1 MTAHPRVALD
11 PAVTQDGPGPTQE
24 LPRFWQEAV
33 TGMKNA
39 GTLPTRQESSP
50 GLVLWGGGA
59 ADRNL
64 SRYNLRAN
72 FASEVWYV
80 S

>member
-1 MTAHPRVALD
+1 M
-11 PAVTQDGPGPTQE
+11 TQDGPGPTQE
-24 LPRFWQEAV
+24 LPRFWQEAL

-50 GLVLWGGGA
+50 GLVLGGGGGA
-59 ADRNL
+59 GEAADWNL

-72 FASEVWYV
+72 FASQVWYV